1 MIQETVRAVGRK
13 LERLTRRQ
21 VPINRS
27 FEMLERKAHSLEELV
42 VIEVMRESCWE
53 TGVQQRKIAS

>member
-1 MIQETVRAVGRK
+1 MIQETVNEIGRK

-27 FEMLERKAHSLEELV
+27 FDMLERKAHSLEELV
-42 VIEVMRESCWE
+42 VIEVMRESYWE
-53 TGVQQRKIAS
+53 SGFRQQLIAS